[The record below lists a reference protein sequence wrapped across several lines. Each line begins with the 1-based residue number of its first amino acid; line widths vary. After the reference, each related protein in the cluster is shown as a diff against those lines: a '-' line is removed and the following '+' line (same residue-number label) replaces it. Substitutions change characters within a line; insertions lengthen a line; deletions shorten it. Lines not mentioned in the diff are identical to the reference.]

1 MTVTDAASA
10 AVPERD
16 TAILRLPPI
25 VAGQNLDQGDFDQV
39 VTRIPGTTIVTRYP
53 TEQDYQA
60 VAAGSRELRR
70 ELQSLNLRDVSL
82 YLHRAGSAFLD
93 RVPEIGREYGAV
105 IETANSLDWKVVAA
119 DYRGIGGWMVSRA
132 DHYQLLRAELGS
144 VHAMDEWHRCES
156 TRQRAVGRGL
166 VFHSVVGN
174 IPLAGLWSLVRG
186 LITRNAN
193 LLKLPSRDPLSV
205 HLFVR
210 AMIEASPNHPLSR
223 GLSALYWPRKHELG
237 PRFAQAADAAC
248 LWGSEDA
255 IKDLRGS
262 FRTSV
267 PCLTFGPRR
276 SCAVVDLRG
285 DDADI
290 DDAARRMAVESS
302 FYDQEACLSPLRAYV
317 LGSADQ
323 FERFEQRL
331 GDALADLANALP
343 RRVGGLDAEGHIRL
357 VTEEARV
364 RGWSVHTGDG
374 WSTIGCPADEA
385 DLAHPLGRTVFVHP
399 CGGLDGFA
407 RWLDESSQTVA
418 VYPYRIADEVAGHV
432 LRVGGSRVVELGLTR
447 HPRRGFAHDGMRVLH
462 SLVRWV
468 SIEDD
473 MVDASIYGAVTRD
486 DLYRF
491 FIELA

>member
-1 MTVTDAASA
+1 MTASDIAPVTTPA
-10 AVPERD
+10 RD

-25 VAGQNLDQGDFDQV
+25 VAGRVLDTGDFDDV

-53 TEQDYQA
+53 AEQEYQA
-60 VAAGSRELRR
+60 VAAASRELRR
-70 ELQSLNLRDVSL
+70 ELRFLSLRDVSL

-93 RVPEIGREYGAV
+93 QVSEIGREYGAV
-105 IETANSLDWKVVAA
+105 IETANSLDWRVVAS
-119 DYRGIGGWMVSRA
+119 DYRGIGAWMVSRA

-166 VFHSVVGN
+166 VFHSLVGN

-205 HLFVR
+205 HLFAR
-210 AMIEASPNHPLSR
+210 ALIESAPDHPLSR
-223 GLSALYWPRKHELG
+223 GISALYWPRRHELG
-237 PRFAQAADAAC
+237 PRFARLADAAC
-248 LWGSEDA
+248 LWGSEEA
-255 IKDLRGS
+255 IKDIRGS

-317 LGSADQ
+317 LGPAEKVSG
-323 FERFEQRL
+323 FEQRL
-331 GDALADLANALP
+331 GDALADLVGTFP

-364 RGWSVHTGDG
+364 RGWSVRTGDG

-385 DLAHPLGRTVFVHP
+385 DFAHPLGRTVFVHP
-399 CGGLDGFA
+399 CAGLDEFA
-407 RWLDESSQTVA
+407 DWLDESSQTVA
-418 VYPYRIADEVAGHV
+418 VYPYRIAEEVAEYV
-432 LRVGGSRVVELGLTR
+432 LTAGGSRVVELGLTR